1 MCCRLRHAGMT
12 IDVHDLSDPV
22 RDAEVVRLLDEC
34 AVDEEQDEL
43 NTAAANT
50 GTVCYTEVC

>member
-1 MCCRLRHAGMT
+1 MT